1 MSRVLLL
8 LLALGATGS
17 GVAAE
22 RIHIPIGIPNAVDQ
36 LKTFVEGDGSYS
48 PGFGSFGVSFAVW
61 DRKTGRLSRPTDAQ
75 ADLSRG
81 LPAGGVLIPH
91 FTWRAGDVEVG
102 EEICQVEM
110 DYGEQGRGQAVAS
123 RVSLRNLG
131 AAREQLRLFAQLQ
144 SIGPAGGA
152 IRELEVCAQP
162 QGSILVNGQSGIVAS
177 PQPDAAGVTDQAD
190 PVVWVERG
198 AIPEQKTATSKEGN
212 CSGVM
217 AFDVSLKAGSVAVVR
232 FLSPV
237 HPGHRVQGHRWDGVS
252 PWAQY
257 DLNSPGN
264 NAGQLQPDPG
274 LQRLGRRSIDPLFR
288 QSQRDW
294 AQRVGKVVLRLPD
307 PRWAESFRTILAHC
321 AMNLNEGAPDVA
333 VVNYNV
339 YNRDGMYM
347 ANIFQKAGCFDW
359 SEMAI
364 DYFLGHPFNG
374 RVQPEA
380 DNPGQ
385 ILFLMGEHWKFTR
398 DRSWLRRVYP
408 ATQKIASMI
417 AYYRTTPGPHFVW
430 DAGLEFGDAL
440 PATQRKELK
449 PGACDGFN
457 PNYTEAYDI
466 AGLRAAALLSK
477 AMGDAAAERRW
488 QDLAG
493 SCFSQFQLKFESNL
507 PKGYGSYSVLWPC
520 RLYPLSEGPAWTQF
534 KDFGEQKP
542 TDWRYFPLARA
553 HQGLLAGNRL
563 AGAATLATHLDH
575 PQMRDW
581 YALDEGG
588 PSGVGGWHH
597 VKSSWPITPLPW
609 DTNTLGAIAMP
620 HGWSIAEFELLLRD
634 SLVFEEETRCVL
646 LAGVPEPWFQHPD
659 GIECRDL
666 PTHFGSLAFRYRYS
680 GGNATI
686 RISGLRLAES
696 VVIRTPPG
704 LFQHARDGRG
714 RPMEVKSDGS
724 VLILLNGGKAEC
736 WLFSKCAP
744 RGNTA
749 RRDL

>member
-1 MSRVLLL
+1 
-8 LLALGATGS
+8 
-17 GVAAE
+17 
-22 RIHIPIGIPNAVDQ
+22 VDQ

-48 PGFGSFGVSFAVW
+48 PGFGSYGVSFAVW
-61 DRKTGRLSRPTDAQ
+61 DPKAGRLSRPTDAQ
-75 ADLSRG
+75 AELTRG

-91 FTWRAGDVEVG
+91 FTWRAGDFEIREEV
-102 EEICQVEM
+102 CQVEM
-110 DYGEQGRGQAVAS
+110 GYGDQGRGQMVAS
-123 RVSLRNLG
+123 RVFIRNLG
-131 AAREQLRLFAQLQ
+131 AARAQVRLFALVQ
-144 SIGPAGGA
+144 SLGPAGAA
-152 IRELEVCAQP
+152 IRELRVSSLP
-162 QGSILVNGQSGIVAS
+162 QGSLLINSHSGIMAS
-177 PQPDAAGVTDQAD
+177 PLPDFAGVTDSSDAGI
-190 PVVWVERG
+190 WAERG
-198 AIPEQKTATSKEGN
+198 EMPGQKSAYSKEGS
-212 CSGVM
+212 CSGGM
-217 AFDVSLKAGSVAVVR
+217 AFDVTLNAGSVSTVR
-232 FLSPV
+232 FLSPI
-237 HPGHRVQGHRWDGVS
+237 HPGHRVRGHRWDGIS

-257 DLNSPGN
+257 DLNSPVDD
-264 NAGQLQPDPG
+264 AGQLQADPG
-274 LQRLGRRSIDPLFR
+274 LSRLARFNVDALFR

-294 AQRVGKVVLRLPD
+294 AQRVGKVTLRLPD

-408 ATQKIASMI
+408 ATQKIAAMI
-417 AYYRTTPGPHFVW
+417 AYYRTTSGPHYVW
-430 DAGLEFGDAL
+430 DTSLDFGETL
-440 PATQRKELK
+440 SATQRKELK
-449 PGACDGFN
+449 PGACDGYN

-466 AGLRAAALLSK
+466 AGLRAAAALSE
-477 AMGDAAAERRW
+477 AMDDGSSTKRW
-488 QDLAG
+488 KDLAG
-493 SCFSQFQLKFESNL
+493 TSFVQFQQKYESNL

-520 RLYPLSEGPAWTQF
+520 RLYPLDQGPAWTQF
-534 KDFGEQKP
+534 KGLGEQQP

-588 PSGVGGWHH
+588 PSGVGGWRH
-597 VKSSWPITPLPW
+597 VKSNWPITPLSW

-634 SLVFEEETRCVL
+634 SLVFEDGNSCVL
-646 LAGVPEPWFQHPD
+646 LAGVPEAWFQHAD
-659 GIECRDL
+659 SMECRDL
-666 PTHFGSLAFRYRYS
+666 PTHFGSLAFRYLFAGDYATLHVS
-680 GGNATI
+680 GI
-686 RISGLRLAES
+686 KLAES
-696 VVIRTPPG
+696 VVVRTPPG
-704 LFQHARDGRG
+704 LFQQARDGRG
-714 RPMEVKSDGS
+714 RALVLKPDGS
-724 VLILLNGGKAEC
+724 VLMPLTGGKAEC
-736 WLFSKCAP
+736 RLEIRRP
-744 RGNTA
+744 R
-749 RRDL
+749 